1 MDFIDKIRKVIK
13 MRHDD
18 VVVAMTNG
26 NVDSMEKYQYMLG
39 QIRTYQ
45 YLLQEISTLLK
56 TKEQN
61 DSEGTIIS
69 IKTKDSSMDSDFS
82 KHKDRYTFSGKKSTP
97 AKRLRSRKTVTKKER
112 LFATSVAAGHGV
124 VAAYQSSFGNS
135 MPDQKARAKA
145 VILLKQERVMKEIE
159 KSVMDVAKSMGID
172 HQYVLNNLKIL
183 CESSEDENIVLQSTK
198 ELGKAIGTLGAPQKK
213 NVEMG
218 IYGMMQQFSPEEIDE
233 AKRPMLEEVESE

>member
-1 MDFIDKIRKVIK
+1 MDFIDKIRKIIQ

-69 IKTKDSSMDSDFS
+69 IKTKDSS
-82 KHKDRYTFSGKKSTP
+82 
-97 AKRLRSRKTVTKKER
+97 TK
-112 LFATSVAAGHGV
+112 
-124 VAAYQSSFGNS
+124 
-135 MPDQKARAKA
+135 
-145 VILLKQERVMKEIE
+145 
-159 KSVMDVAKSMGID
+159 
-172 HQYVLNNLKIL
+172 
-183 CESSEDENIVLQSTK
+183 
-198 ELGKAIGTLGAPQKK
+198 
-213 NVEMG
+213 
-218 IYGMMQQFSPEEIDE
+218 
-233 AKRPMLEEVESE
+233 